1 MPELEIQPFSDDHL
15 EPAAELLSERH
26 RRHRETEPLLPELS
40 DPLAAV
46 EADWR
51 ADDASGVFASRGGEP
66 VGYLIAAPA
75 AMAGTSWMRVWIG
88 GQAIRGDREPMRDLY
103 AAAAQRWVDEGH
115 TRHAVFAPSHDAELV
130 DAWFRLSF
138 GASAIFAI
146 RETGAEEGFDGG
158 VTIRPGTPDDFP
170 DAARLEIAMSES
182 MVPAPSFSG
191 IVTQSHDEVL
201 AEWREDGD
209 SDDYEFS
216 CRGARWAHR
225 RSARSST
232 TGRCDPA
239 RARGLA
245 RPERAAFRRSR
256 RPARGARLGCWAR
269 PDRRRLRVGP
279 TSRATRSPSTTGAR
293 RTCSRRAS
301 GRRVGSAGP
310 SSGSTA
316 RSLDPPAAG
325 VRLEARPRRSR

>member
-40 DPLAAV
+40 NPLAAV

-51 ADDASGVFASRGGEP
+51 ADDASGVFASRRGEP

-146 RETGAEEGFDGG
+146 RGTGAEEGFDGG

-209 SDDYEFS
+209 SDDYEFFVAERNGRIVGHTLLYYRPPDLRVPERS
-216 CRGARWAHR
+216 IDLAQVTTEPEARGTGVGRAMTAHVLRWAHEHGHSVMTTDWR
-225 RSARSST
+225 MTNLYASRFWPKRGFRPTFLRLYRSI
-232 TGRCDPA
+232 
-239 RARGLA
+239 
-245 RPERAAFRRSR
+245 F
-256 RPARGARLGCWAR
+256 
-269 PDRRRLRVGP
+269 
-279 TSRATRSPSTTGAR
+279 
-293 RTCSRRAS
+293 
-301 GRRVGSAGP
+301 
-310 SSGSTA
+310 
-316 RSLDPPAAG
+316 
-325 VRLEARPRRSR
+325 

>member
-26 RRHRETEPLLPELS
+26 RRHRETEQLLPELS

-51 ADDASGVFASRGGEP
+51 ADDASGVFASRDGEP
-66 VGYLIAAPA
+66 VGYLIAAPTA
-75 AMAGTSWMRVWIG
+75 VAGRSWMRVWIA
-88 GQAIRGDREPMRDLY
+88 GQAIKGDRELMRDLY

-115 TRHAVFAPSHDAELV
+115 TRHAVFAPSHDDELV

-146 RETGAEEGFDGG
+146 RETELEEGFDGG

-170 DAARLEIAMSES
+170 DAARLEIAMSEA

-201 AEWREDGD
+201 AEWQEDGD
-209 SDDYEFS
+209 IDDYELFVAERDGRIVGHTLLFRRPPDLRVPEGS
-216 CRGARWAHR
+216 IDLAQASTEPEARGTGVGRAMTAHVLRWAHEKDYPVMTVDWR
-225 RSARSST
+225 MTNLHASRFWPNRGFRPTFLRLYRSI
-232 TGRCDPA
+232 P
-239 RARGLA
+239 
-245 RPERAAFRRSR
+245 
-256 RPARGARLGCWAR
+256 
-269 PDRRRLRVGP
+269 
-279 TSRATRSPSTTGAR
+279 
-293 RTCSRRAS
+293 
-301 GRRVGSAGP
+301 
-310 SSGSTA
+310 
-316 RSLDPPAAG
+316 
-325 VRLEARPRRSR
+325 

>member
-15 EPAAELLSERH
+15 EPAAELLSQRH
-26 RRHRETEPLLPELS
+26 RRHRETEQLLPELS

-51 ADDASGVFASRGGEP
+51 ADDASGVFASRDGEP
-66 VGYLIAAPA
+66 VGYLIAAPTA
-75 AMAGTSWMRVWIG
+75 VAGRSWMRVWIA
-88 GQAIRGDREPMRDLY
+88 GQAIKGDRELMRDLY

-115 TRHAVFAPSHDAELV
+115 TRHAVFAPSHDDELV

-146 RETGAEEGFDGG
+146 RETGPEEGFDGG

-201 AEWREDGD
+201 AEWQEDGD
-209 SDDYEFS
+209 IDDYELFVAERDGRIVGHTLLFRRPPDLRVPEGS
-216 CRGARWAHR
+216 IDLAQASTEPEARGTGVGRAMTAHVLRWAHEKDYPVMTVDWR
-225 RSARSST
+225 MTNLHASRFWPNRGFRPTFLRLYRSI
-232 TGRCDPA
+232 P
-239 RARGLA
+239 
-245 RPERAAFRRSR
+245 
-256 RPARGARLGCWAR
+256 
-269 PDRRRLRVGP
+269 
-279 TSRATRSPSTTGAR
+279 
-293 RTCSRRAS
+293 
-301 GRRVGSAGP
+301 
-310 SSGSTA
+310 
-316 RSLDPPAAG
+316 
-325 VRLEARPRRSR
+325 